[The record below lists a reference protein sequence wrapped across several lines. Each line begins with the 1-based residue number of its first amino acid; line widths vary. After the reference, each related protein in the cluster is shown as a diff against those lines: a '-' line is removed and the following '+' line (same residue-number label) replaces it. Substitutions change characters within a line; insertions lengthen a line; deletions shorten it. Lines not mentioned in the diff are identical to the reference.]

1 MSRKKTPAQIAR
13 EIADHVGPRI
23 LNITGGESMADR
35 RVYNVVVQYPGE
47 SSKNIGFAG
56 PASGTGPVVM
66 ITQRGQVFVT
76 DPSRFGKFGRDWI
89 RRFFEAS

>member
-1 MSRKKTPAQIAR
+1 MPRKKSHAQLNR
-13 EIADHVGPRI
+13 EIAEAVGPRI
-23 LNITGGESMADR
+23 LKITGGDSLADR
-35 RVYNVVVQYPGE
+35 RVYNAVVQYPGE
-47 SSKNIGFAG
+47 PSKHVGFSG

-89 RRFFEAS
+89 RRFFEA